1 MSSQHWRRNQ
11 SKDKFFSE
19 SRKLGY
25 RSRSVF
31 KLDEINTKYKI
42 LKKPK
47 SILDLGSTPGG
58 WSNYVSEKTKL
69 KHIVANDIEPMK
81 PIPGVHFILG
91 DFTSESIQE
100 EILKI
105 NKSKFDL
112 ILSDISNNKT
122 GNNITDQFS
131 FYEIAKNVLEFS
143 KIGLTSSGVLVI
155 KIFIGLGFEEF
166 KKDLDQTFKEVN
178 IFKPNASRPE
188 SKETYAIG
196 TKIRYTPNI

>member
-1 MSSQHWRRNQ
+1 MSSQHWRKNQ
-11 SKDKFFSE
+11 SKDKFFSK

-31 KLDEINTKYKI
+31 KLDEINRKYKI
-42 LKKPK
+42 LKKPE

-100 EILKI
+100 EILKF
-105 NKSKFDL
+105 NKSKFGL

-122 GNNITDQFS
+122 GNNVTDQFS

-155 KIFIGLGFEEF
+155 KLFIGLGFEEF
-166 KKDLDQTFKEVN
+166 KKEMDQTFKEVN

-196 TKIRYTPNI
+196 TKIRYTQNI

>member
-31 KLDEINTKYKI
+31 KLDEINRKYKI

-47 SILDLGSTPGG
+47 LILDLGSTPGG

-100 EILKI
+100 EILKF
-105 NKSKFDL
+105 NKSKFGL

-166 KKDLDQTFKEVN
+166 KKDMDQTFKEVN

-196 TKIRYTPNI
+196 TKIRYTQNI

>member
-11 SKDKFFSE
+11 SKDKFFNE

-31 KLDEINTKYKI
+31 KLDEINRKYKI
-42 LKKPK
+42 LKKPR
-47 SILDLGSTPGG
+47 SILDLGSVPGG
-58 WSNYVSEKTKL
+58 WSSYAFEKTKL

-91 DFTSESIQE
+91 DFTSEPIQE
-100 EILKI
+100 EILKV

-143 KIGLTSSGVLVI
+143 KIGLTSNGVLVI

-166 KKDLDQTFKEVN
+166 KEDMDQTFKNVN

-196 TKIRYTPNI
+196 TKIRYTQNI

>member
-1 MSSQHWRRNQ
+1 MSSQHWRKNQ

-31 KLDEINTKYKI
+31 KLDEINRKYKI
-42 LKKPK
+42 LKKPE

-91 DFTSESIQE
+91 DFTNKSIQE

-122 GNNITDQFS
+122 GNNVTDQFS

-143 KIGLTSSGVLVI
+143 RIGLTSSGVLVI

-166 KKDLDQTFKEVN
+166 KKDMDQTFKEVN

-196 TKIRYTPNI
+196 TKIRYTQNI

>member
-1 MSSQHWRRNQ
+1 MSSQHWRKNQ
-11 SKDKFFSE
+11 SKDKFFSK

-31 KLDEINTKYKI
+31 KLDEINRKYKI
-42 LKKPK
+42 LKKPE

-100 EILKI
+100 EILKF
-105 NKSKFDL
+105 NKSKFGL

-122 GNNITDQFS
+122 GNNVTDQFS
-131 FYEIAKNVLEFS
+131 FYEITKNVLEFS
-143 KIGLTSSGVLVI
+143 KIGLTSNGVLVI
-155 KIFIGLGFEEF
+155 KLFIGLGFEEF
-166 KKDLDQTFKEVN
+166 KKNMDQTFKEVN

-196 TKIRYTPNI
+196 TKIRYTQNI